1 MFALTTIRLVEHP
14 ASFGELTLAGFVDR
28 LASADPVPGGGSA
41 SAVAASL
48 GAGLVA
54 MVAALS
60 EGRPKYAEHAAMLAS
75 TRSTANA
82 LAARFLSIAD
92 EDAAAYGGYSL
103 AMKLPRDT
111 DAEKAARSASIRE
124 AARAA
129 ARVPFACVEACLD
142 LAIAAEAM
150 AGRSNVNA
158 ASDIEVATLLCEAA
172 AHGAAANVRINLPSV
187 ADEAWAADVTAR
199 LDALLA
205 QVGTLARST
214 RAVVASGT
222 QRPAVAAAMTSR
234 P

>member
-1 MFALTTIRLVEHP
+1 MDLP

-41 SAVAASL
+41 SAVAGSL

-60 EGRPKYAEHAAMLAS
+60 EGRPKYADHATLLAS
-75 TRSTANA
+75 TRATANA
-82 LAARFLSIAD
+82 LAARFLSMAD
-92 EDAAAYGGYSL
+92 EDAAAYAGYSM

-111 DAEKAARSASIRE
+111 DEDKAARSAAIRD

-129 ARVPFACVEACLD
+129 AKVPLACVQACLD
-142 LAIAAEAM
+142 LAIAAEAI

-187 ADEAWAADVTAR
+187 ADEAWAADVTQR

-205 QVGTLARST
+205 QVGTLARSA
-214 RAVVASGT
+214 RSVVASGV
-222 QRPAVAAAMTSR
+222 QRPAVAASFATQ